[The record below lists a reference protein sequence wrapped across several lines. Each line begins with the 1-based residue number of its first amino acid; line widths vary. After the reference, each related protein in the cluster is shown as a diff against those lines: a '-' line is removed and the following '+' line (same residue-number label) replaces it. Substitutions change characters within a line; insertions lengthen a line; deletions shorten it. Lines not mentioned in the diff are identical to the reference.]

1 MYRIKAQTIWITQN
15 WFKYDEV
22 KRISQLEHEFAH
34 HIHKAKFNKKSIA
47 KWKQIS
53 EAIEE
58 YVNNYAKTNE
68 YEDFAEIIEQ
78 HFLYEQGHEKA
89 LDFDK
94 FNKLLKLKTD
104 FALDL
109 YEAYS

>member
-22 KRISQLEHEFAH
+22 KRESQLIHEFAH
-34 HIHKAKFNKKSIA
+34 HIHKTKFNKKSIA

-78 HFLYEQGHEKA
+78 HFLYKQGHEKA